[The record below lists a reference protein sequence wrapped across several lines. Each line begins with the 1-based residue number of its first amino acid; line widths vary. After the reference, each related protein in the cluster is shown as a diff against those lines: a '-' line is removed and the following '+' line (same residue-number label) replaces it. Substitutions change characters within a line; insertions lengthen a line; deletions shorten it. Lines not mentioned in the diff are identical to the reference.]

1 MLTMTEQAITRA
13 KEIITKNNMQG
24 SGLRI
29 GVVGGGCS
37 GLSYKMDFEKE
48 PSAKDKILEFD
59 GLKVFVD
66 PKAYLY
72 LQNVE
77 VGFHQDMM
85 SANFT
90 FKNPDAKATCG
101 CGTSFAV

>member
-1 MLTMTEQAITRA
+1 
-13 KEIITKNNMQG
+13 
-24 SGLRI
+24 
-29 GVVGGGCS
+29 
-37 GLSYKMDFEKE
+37 MDFEKE
-48 PSAKDKILEFD
+48 PTAKDKILEFN

-90 FKNPDAKATCG
+90 FKNPDAKSTCG
-101 CGTSFAV
+101 CGTSFSV

>member
-1 MLTMTEQAITRA
+1 MQITDAAIERA
-13 KEIITKNNMQG
+13 KQILKENSKEG
-24 SGLRI
+24 YGLRI
-29 GVVGGGCS
+29 GVTPGGCS

-48 PSAKDKILEFD
+48 PGERDKVIEFD
-59 GLKVFVD
+59 GLKIFVD

-77 VGFHQDMM
+77 IGWQSDMM
-85 SANFT
+85 ASTFT
-90 FKNPDAKATCG
+90 FTNPDAKSTCG

>member
-1 MLTMTEQAITRA
+1 MNMTSEAVSRA
-13 KEIITKNNMQG
+13 KEILSKNNKQG
-24 SGLRI
+24 HGLRL
-29 GVVGGGCS
+29 GVTGGGCS
-37 GLSYKMDFEKE
+37 GLSYKMDFEE
-48 PSAKDKILEFD
+48 SPADKDRVLDFE

-77 VGFHQDMM
+77 VGYHSDMM
-85 SANFT
+85 TSTFT
-90 FKNPDAKATCG
+90 FSNPDAKNTCG